1 MKRKLSLE
9 ERIVRLISKSWYTR
23 KKLREKL
30 IAEGYPENA
39 IEEYLQFFAQDGYLD
54 DEFFMKTYL
63 EEKRRCNPRGF
74 WAYKMEL
81 ERLGIEEDLINQ
93 LRTTYFP
100 VSEEVKDGIN
110 LIRKWFQEGE
120 TNREKII
127 HRLARKGFSFEI
139 AEWSWAQFQA
149 DQKDELP

>member
-63 EEKRRCNPRGF
+63 E
-74 WAYKMEL
+74 
-81 ERLGIEEDLINQ
+81 
-93 LRTTYFP
+93 
-100 VSEEVKDGIN
+100 
-110 LIRKWFQEGE
+110 
-120 TNREKII
+120 
-127 HRLARKGFSFEI
+127 
-139 AEWSWAQFQA
+139 
-149 DQKDELP
+149 